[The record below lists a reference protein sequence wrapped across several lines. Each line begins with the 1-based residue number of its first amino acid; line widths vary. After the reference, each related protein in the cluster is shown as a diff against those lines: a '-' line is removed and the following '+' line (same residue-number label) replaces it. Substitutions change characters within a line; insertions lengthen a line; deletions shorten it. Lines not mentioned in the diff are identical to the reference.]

1 MKKKPEKKPLPTE
14 VWVLR
19 NENGTLVP
27 PRDDDGTDT
36 FMAWPT
42 EAEAIIGQTHQ
53 VEMYDLGATEIVR
66 LL

>member
-1 MKKKPEKKPLPTE
+1 MNTLPKE

-19 NENGTLVP
+19 NAENGTLVP
-27 PRDDDGTDT
+27 PHDDDGTGV

-53 VEMYDLGATEIVR
+53 VEMYDLGATEIVQ